1 LLRQGGDDRPAPAG
15 FLAFGSPSAGVA
27 GSGTRGGA
35 ALRSAGDAKTIAELP
50 GLPGSAA
57 ELAALARAVGA
68 RDPRIFTGAAATEA
82 AFRAQPLPPGGIVAF
97 ATHGLVSGELEGLRE
112 PALVLT
118 PAGEDDGLL
127 TASEIARL
135 SLPASWAILSACD
148 TAAGA
153 GPDAPG
159 LTGLAQAFL
168 FAGTRHLLA
177 THWPVRDDVATRL
190 TVGTLSRASAGVAP
204 AEALRQAVLA
214 LRRDRS
220 LKGAGS
226 PSVWGP
232 FVLIE

>member
-1 LLRQGGDDRPAPAG
+1 L
-15 FLAFGSPSAGVA
+15 
-27 GSGTRGGA
+27 
-35 ALRSAGDAKTIAELP
+35 LRSAGDARTLAELP
-50 GLPGSAA
+50 ALPASAG

-68 RDPRIFTGAAATEA
+68 PQPRIFTGAAATEA
-82 AFRAQPLPPGGIVAF
+82 ALRSVSLPSGGILAF

-118 PAGEDDGLL
+118 PSGGDDGLL

-135 SLPASWAILSACD
+135 SLPASWVILSACD

-168 FAGTRHLLA
+168 FAGTGHLLA

-190 TVGTLSRASAGVAP
+190 TVGTLERASTGTLP
-204 AEALRQAVLA
+204 AEALRQAILA
-214 LRRDRS
+214 VRRDPKVRN
-220 LKGAGS
+220 AQA
-226 PSVWGP
+226 PSVWAP

>member
-1 LLRQGGDDRPAPAG
+1 MPSGGF
-15 FLAFGSPSAGVA
+15 FLAFGSPVGAAAGE
-27 GSGTRGGA
+27 GRGGRGMV
-35 ALRSAGDAKTIAELP
+35 LRSANDAKTLAELP
-50 GLPGSAA
+50 ALPRSAE
-57 ELAALARAVGA
+57 ELQGLARAVGA
-68 RDPRIFTGAAATEA
+68 REPRIFTGAAATEA
-82 AFRAQPLPPGGIVAF
+82 AMRGQKLPAGGIIAF

-112 PALVLT
+112 PALVLS
-118 PAGEDDGLL
+118 PEGQDDGLL

-190 TVGTLSRASAGVAP
+190 TVGTLSRAASGAAP
-204 AEALRQAVLA
+204 AEALRQSVLA
-214 LRRDRS
+214 LRRDRAIP
-220 LKGAGS
+220 GAA
-226 PSVWGP
+226 
-232 FVLIE
+232 